1 MSYKN
6 WTIERDANRIVWLNF
21 NKADAS
27 TNVLSSE
34 VLIELNQA
42 LDEINNDLPKGVVF
56 VSDKKNGFIAGADI
70 SEFTTIK
77 DKAEALAFL
86 RRGHDVMNKIEDMKC
101 PTVAMIKGFCLGG
114 GLELALACR
123 YRIMCDDTGT
133 QLALPEIKLG
143 IHPGFGGTLRAI
155 QKVGPLAGMD
165 MMLTGRMIAGRAAKD
180 MGLVDDLV
188 PERMLKRAAIYFVEK
203 KPAAKPPSLK
213 NKILNNRFIRPL
225 IANKMRKQV
234 AAKALPEHY
243 PAPYQM
249 IDLWQNH
256 FDNPDRMLEQEIESV
271 ASLVTNYTARN
282 LVRVFFL
289 QEKLKTLGKKTDFE
303 PKHVHVIGGGVM
315 GGDIAAWC
323 ALRGFNVTVQD
334 QKPEMLAQTMKRSLD
349 MFQKKFKKDKRSI
362 QKAMDRLMADHKGFG
377 VKHADIIIE
386 AIFEDK
392 DVKQKLYQSIEP
404 QMKPDAILATNTSSI
419 PLEQLATC
427 LKNPGRLVG
436 VHFFN
441 PVAMMPLVEIVRG
454 ANTDEAI
461 VKKALAFGRQIDKLP
476 LPVKSTP
483 GFLVNRILM
492 PYLLEAVE
500 MVGEGIAP
508 ETIDKAALQFGMP
521 MGPIELADTVGLD
534 VCRSVAKILSETL
547 NVKLPKIMDTMVD
560 GKKLGK
566 KSGEGFYK
574 WVKGKPQK
582 NRSMEKNSDPRNNLQ
597 ELQDRLIFRLLNE
610 AAACLREK
618 VVDDAD
624 LVDAGVIFGTGF
636 APFRGGPLHHIHAEG
651 AAKMAA
657 RLNDLKNRYGD
668 RFVADAAWQNL

>member
-6 WTIERDANRIVWLNF
+6 WTIERDASNIVWLHF

-27 TNVLSSE
+27 TNVLSTD
-34 VLIELNQA
+34 VLNELNLA
-42 LDEINNDLPKGVVF
+42 LDEINNDLPKGVIF

-77 DKAEALAFL
+77 DHAEAMAFL

-114 GLELALACR
+114 GMELALACR
-123 YRIMCDDTGT
+123 YRIMCDDNGT
-133 QLALPEIKLG
+133 RVGLPEIKLG

-155 QKVGPLAGMD
+155 QKAGPLAGMD
-165 MMLTGRMIAGRAAKD
+165 MMLTGRMIAGRAAKA
-180 MGLVDDLV
+180 MGLVNDLV
-188 PERMLKRAAIYFVEK
+188 PERMLKRAAIFFVEK
-203 KPAAKPPSLK
+203 KPPAKPQPLK
-213 NKILNNRFIRPL
+213 NKLLNSSVMRPI
-225 IANKMRKQV
+225 IAAQMRKQV
-234 AAKALPEHY
+234 AAKAMQEHY
-243 PAPYQM
+243 PAPYKL
-249 IDLWQNH
+249 IDLWQSH
-256 FDNPDRMLEQEIESV
+256 MGNPERMLEKEMESV
-271 ASLVTNYTARN
+271 ASLVTDYSARN

-289 QEKLKTLGKKTDFE
+289 QEKLKTLGKKSDFE
-303 PKHVHVIGGGVM
+303 PKHIHVIGGGLM

-362 QKAMDRLMADHKGFG
+362 QKSMDRLVADHKGVG
-377 VKHADIIIE
+377 IRHADIVIE

-404 QMKPDAILATNTSSI
+404 LMKPDAILATNTSSI

-441 PVAMMPLVEIVRG
+441 PVALMPLVEIVRG
-454 ANTDEAI
+454 ANTDEAV

-476 LPVKSTP
+476 LTVKSTP

-508 ETIDKAALQFGMP
+508 EAIDKAALQFGMP

-534 VCRSVAKILSETL
+534 VCRSVAKILSQTL
-547 NVKLPKIMDTMVD
+547 NVKLPKIMDTLVD

-574 WVKGKPQK
+574 WVKGKPVK
-582 NRSMEKNSDPRNNLQ
+582 KSAGNGDTQ
-597 ELQDRLIFRLLNE
+597 ELQDRLIMRLLNE

-624 LVDAGVIFGTGF
+624 LIDAGVIFGTGF
-636 APFRGGPLHHIHAEG
+636 APFRGGPMHHIHAEG

>member
-6 WTIERDANRIVWLNF
+6 WTIERDANKIVWLHF
-21 NKADAS
+21 DKADTS

-56 VSDKKNGFIAGADI
+56 ISDKKNGFIAGADI

-123 YRIMCDDTGT
+123 YRIMSDDTST

-165 MMLTGRMIAGRAAKD
+165 MMLTGRMIAGRAAKG

-203 KPAAKPPSLK
+203 KPATKPPSLK

-256 FDNPDRMLEQEIESV
+256 FDSPNRMLEQEIESV

-582 NRSMEKNSDPRNNLQ
+582 NRSMEKNSDPRNNPQ

-651 AAKMAA
+651 ANKMAE